1 MKLFQRILFAAV
13 LAGLAAGLGMSALH
27 QWKVVPLIHIA
38 ESYEASAPAHEH
50 ADAATAADGQVHD
63 AAAWAPA
70 DGFERTAYTL
80 LANVLASIGFALLL
94 GALSVL
100 WGIEITARNG
110 VLWGLGGFLAFQLAP
125 AVGLPPELPGMAA
138 AELGARQLWWWGTAL
153 STGAGLLA
161 VAKFRNSIGIAVAAL
176 LLLGPQIVGAP
187 QLAAEHGSAVPAELA
202 SAYAAAAL
210 AVGAAFWL
218 VMGPLLG
225 WINQRFAAAEAESL
239 NGAHA

>member
-138 AELGARQLWWWGTAL
+138 AELGARQLWWWARRVPPAR
-153 STGAGLLA
+153 AGGRW
-161 VAKFRNSIGIAVAAL
+161 RN
-176 LLLGPQIVGAP
+176 
-187 QLAAEHGSAVPAELA
+187 
-202 SAYAAAAL
+202 YA
-210 AVGAAFWL
+210 
-218 VMGPLLG
+218 
-225 WINQRFAAAEAESL
+225 IT
-239 NGAHA
+239 